1 MFNRRKKP
9 STLRKVGDFFWPS
22 IGFKRSVKYL
32 GYRLARLPGTP
43 YSLAAGFAF
52 GAAISFTPFVGLHF
66 VLGGL
71 FAWIFRANILAS
83 AIGTAVGNPWTF
95 PFIWTLLYNLGYW
108 MLGRS
113 TSETGGYSEGTLE
126 GLLDTLW
133 QHGWNSVAQIFV
145 DVLYPMLIA
154 SVPIFVIVWALFF
167 YPLRGLIRKFHDRRN
182 AALKKESL
190 LLHENE
196 KSG

>member
-1 MFNRRKKP
+1 MFDRRNRPTWLQKL
-9 STLRKVGDFFWPS
+9 SDFFWPR
-22 IGFKRSVKYL
+22 IGFKRSVRYL

-66 VLGGL
+66 ILGGL
-71 FAWIFRANILAS
+71 FAWTFRANILAS

-108 MLGRS
+108 MLGKSAAESGGFSERS
-113 TSETGGYSEGTLE
+113 LESFFHNLWYS
-126 GLLDTLW
+126 
-133 QHGWNSVAQIFV
+133 GWDSVAQIFV
-145 DVLYPMLIA
+145 DILYPMLVA

-167 YPLRGLIRKFHDRRN
+167 YPLRGLIRKFHDKRN
-182 AALKKESL
+182 EALKRDSIE
-190 LLHENE
+190 LHKQEHT
-196 KSG
+196 K